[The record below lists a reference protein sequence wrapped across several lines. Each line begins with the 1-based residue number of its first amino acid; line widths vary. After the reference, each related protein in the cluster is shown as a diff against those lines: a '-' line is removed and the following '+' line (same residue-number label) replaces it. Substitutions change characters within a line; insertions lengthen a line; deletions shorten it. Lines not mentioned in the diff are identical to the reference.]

1 MENEETKLYIPSNV
15 KVRLEFFKGYGV
27 KELIATAIVAI
38 ALIPI
43 SIIAYHLGNQNYLL
57 PVVIE
62 MIGVVATIVATTKDE
77 NNLCV
82 VNQVK
87 YMIDFAKS
95 QKKYDYEYYDKWRC

>member
-43 SIIAYHLGNQNYLL
+43 SIIAYHLGNQNY
-57 PVVIE
+57 
-62 MIGVVATIVATTKDE
+62 
-77 NNLCV
+77 
-82 VNQVK
+82 
-87 YMIDFAKS
+87 
-95 QKKYDYEYYDKWRC
+95 